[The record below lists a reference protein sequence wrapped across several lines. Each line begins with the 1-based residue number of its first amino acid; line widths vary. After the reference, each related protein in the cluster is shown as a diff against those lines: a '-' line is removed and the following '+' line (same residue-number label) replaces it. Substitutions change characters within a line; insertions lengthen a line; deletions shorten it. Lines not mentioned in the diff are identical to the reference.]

1 MSYFMLVFLILTLL
15 TVDGE
20 RRCDIRRIYGCME
33 PKNTNENKKG
43 AYVKYIYF
51 NIINYSFTQ

>member
-33 PKNTNENKKG
+33 PKNTNENKKST
-43 AYVKYIYF
+43 YVKYIYL
-51 NIINYSFTQ
+51 NITNYSFTR